1 MGERPIFFSEPRIA
15 KGGVMFLRH
24 LTSVL
29 RGKTMLL
36 DRSCS
41 KVQLHEVSLW
51 SQTTVWHRQQVKHVV
66 KAAQSLVYVER
77 GTFSTEAR
85 KPIEEI
91 FQLTQCEEDVQPIH
105 ENDEDVSD
113 IRVFTYN
120 IDGEEDELSL

>member
-1 MGERPIFFSEPRIA
+1 M
-15 KGGVMFLRH
+15 
-24 LTSVL
+24 
-29 RGKTMLL
+29 
-36 DRSCS
+36 
-41 KVQLHEVSLW
+41 
-51 SQTTVWHRQQVKHVV
+51 KHVV